1 MADKLRQMGC
11 GVSMTHYTVQSVKNM
26 GAYMKE
32 KRSDDRNNSFNKR
45 SKAKRRKRTIKR
57 VLLSV
62 CLIISVAAGF
72 FVAKAQYTFN
82 QSLNH
87 VTRNYDSALSKVD
100 LSGIKVNSDNDIV
113 NLLFIGNDHRKEW
126 NGFVEE
132 GLPDVMM
139 IGTLDKK
146 HKSLKLTSL
155 LRDMKVY
162 SSTSGKYKKLN
173 ECFNDGGIKGVYKA
187 IAENFNIKLDG
198 YVMVGFDA
206 FTQAIN
212 AIGGVE
218 VDLTQTE
225 VDYLSQTNFIR
236 KKKYRKG
243 LKVGKQ
249 KLNGY
254 QALGYCRIRKGHDVI
269 GKSVVT
275 ANGLTDDYGR
285 TWRQRTVISAV
296 FAKMKKQPLSKW
308 IDVGNKV
315 LSNIETDLSNK
326 EILSLMKDT
335 VFLGTA
341 DVKQLQIPMEG
352 YFTTSSDGA
361 YLLSTNTSETDWS
374 TNADILK
381 KFIFKYNGKGEFKYD
396 DKK

>member
-1 MADKLRQMGC
+1 
-11 GVSMTHYTVQSVKNM
+11 
-26 GAYMKE
+26 MKE
-32 KRSDDRNNSFNKR
+32 KHNDSREKEKSFNKR
-45 SKAKRRKRTIKR
+45 SQARRRKRAIKR
-57 VLLSV
+57 VLLSI
-62 CLIISVAAGF
+62 CLIISIVAGF
-72 FVAKAQYTFN
+72 FVAKAQYTFD
-82 QSLNH
+82 QSLSH

-100 LSGIKVNSDNDIV
+100 LSGIHVNSENDIV

-162 SSTSGKYKKLN
+162 SSTAGKYRKLN

-212 AIGGVE
+212 AIGGVNVE
-218 VDLTQTE
+218 LTQTE

-254 QALGYCRIRKGHDVI
+254 QALGYCRIRKGRDVI
-269 GKSVVT
+269 GKPVVT
-275 ANGLTDDYGR
+275 ASGLTDDYGR

-308 IDVGNKV
+308 LEVGNKV
-315 LSNIETDLSNK
+315 LSNIETDLSND
-326 EILSLMKDT
+326 EIISLMKDT

-361 YLLSTNTSETDWS
+361 YLLSKNSSETDWS

-381 KFIFKYNGKGEFKYD
+381 KFIFNYDGSGEFTYGNK
-396 DKK
+396 

>member
-1 MADKLRQMGC
+1 MG
-11 GVSMTHYTVQSVKNM
+11 V
-26 GAYMKE
+26 YMKE
-32 KRSDDRNNSFNKR
+32 RRSDDRKNSFNKR

-62 CLIISVAAGF
+62 CIIISVVAGF

-162 SSTSGKYKKLN
+162 SSSSGKYRKLN

-218 VDLTQTE
+218 VELTQTE

-254 QALGYCRIRKGHDVI
+254 QALGYCRIRKGRDVI

-308 IDVGNKV
+308 LDVGNKV
-315 LSNIETDLSNK
+315 LSNIETDLGNN
-326 EILSLMKDT
+326 EIISLMKDT

-352 YFTTSSDGA
+352 YFTTTSDGA
-361 YLLSTNTSETDWS
+361 YLISTNTSETDWS

-381 KFIFKYNGKGEFKYD
+381 KFIFKYNGNGEFKYD

>member
-1 MADKLRQMGC
+1 
-11 GVSMTHYTVQSVKNM
+11 
-26 GAYMKE
+26 MKE
-32 KRSDDRNNSFNKR
+32 RRSDDRKNSFNKR

-62 CLIISVAAGF
+62 CIIISVVAGF

-162 SSTSGKYKKLN
+162 SSSSGKYRKLN

-218 VDLTQTE
+218 VELTQTE

-254 QALGYCRIRKGHDVI
+254 QALGYCRIRKGRDVI

-275 ANGLTDDYGR
+275 ANGLTDDHGDR
-285 TWRQRTVISAV
+285 ER
-296 FAKMKKQPLSKW
+296 
-308 IDVGNKV
+308 
-315 LSNIETDLSNK
+315 
-326 EILSLMKDT
+326 
-335 VFLGTA
+335 
-341 DVKQLQIPMEG
+341 
-352 YFTTSSDGA
+352 
-361 YLLSTNTSETDWS
+361 
-374 TNADILK
+374 
-381 KFIFKYNGKGEFKYD
+381 
-396 DKK
+396 